1 MKVKLVTEK
10 EMKIKEDKAFRDA
23 FIKALSESF
32 AVTMPT
38 FLPEPETYEFEE
50 GDEEFD
56 EELYEVNCA
65 QHFAC
70 YEAVLKNLDTATTIV
85 SEVSKNYYIIP
96 SMPDIS
102 DDKLQFMVDLEERYY
117 FFDIPALIAGSGTT
131 IIKKNKSKK
140 IA

>member
-1 MKVKLVTEK
+1 MKVKSVTEK

-38 FLPEPETYEFEE
+38 FLPEPGTYVFEE

-56 EELYEVNCA
+56 EELYEENCA

-70 YEAVLKNLDTATTIV
+70 FEAVIKNLEMATSIV
-85 SEVSKNYYIIP
+85 NEVSQYYYIIP
-96 SMPDIS
+96 AIPDIA
-102 DDKLQFMVDLEERYY
+102 DDKLQFIVDLEERYY
-117 FFDIPALIAGSGTT
+117 FFDMPALIADSGAS
-131 IIKKNKSKK
+131 IIKKTKTKE

>member
-1 MKVKLVTEK
+1 MKVKYVTEK
-10 EMKIKEDKAFRDA
+10 EMKIKEDKNFKNE

-32 AVTMPT
+32 AVSMPT
-38 FLPEPETYEFEE
+38 NLPEPGTYEYEE

-56 EELYEVNCA
+56 EELYEENCA

-70 YEAVLKNLDTATTIV
+70 FEAVIKNLEIATNIV
-85 SEVSKNYYIIP
+85 NEVSRNYYIIP
-96 SMPDIS
+96 AIPDIA

-131 IIKKNKSKK
+131 MIKKEAKK